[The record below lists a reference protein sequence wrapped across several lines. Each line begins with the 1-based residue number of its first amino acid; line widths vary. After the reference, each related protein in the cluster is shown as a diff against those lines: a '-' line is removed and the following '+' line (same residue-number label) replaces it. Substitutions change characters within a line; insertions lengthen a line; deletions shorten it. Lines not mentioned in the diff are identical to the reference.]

1 MPLLRDRLDET
12 KLKSLP
18 FGNDRPDGGSSNQPY
33 IQNPIDIN
41 LGVEQGTVAYNALG
55 NDFLLRGGVLGA
67 AAASANDVIRLT
79 KFFNPLARGA
89 SLNGA
94 LFVAK
99 QFVLE
104 RQNVDV
110 VDGRSRIYLPTS
122 TVAQAGLNAIG
133 FHLDKTGI
141 NPFKAGYYGT
151 GNTGY
156 YVTTKRNDEDVFDDG
171 SHNRLQL
178 LYQVKR
184 VGEDTTDAFKEKV
197 KFKFNKAYPQYKN
210 NLLPSTGL
218 TLIPFLDFAS
228 QNAITPLATGGALIP
243 FTNRRLTINKEDT
256 LEKIKLGAKIY
267 GITNA
272 IDQNTLLAY
281 GGGPG
286 SFLGIGKTQIKIWNP
301 LRFRNIEIDS
311 GTTIT
316 KNENYTN
323 DPSLYLTPDDGNIVT
338 TVPILRESSKG
349 FNSSKTTFARKR
361 NGQDKIINPNL
372 SISSDQDISPDGD
385 IIKFHFELINNDKG
399 KNTQIP
405 LRAYID
411 DFSDTF
417 NGEWDA
423 YKYMGRAESF
433 YRYKGFTRDFSL
445 SFTVPTLSRT
455 DLITNYQ
462 KLNALSWLTMPDY
475 SDKGYIRGNLAFF
488 TMGDYFNKAVII
500 MKSISFT
507 PIMEMG
513 FDINRDTTENFTLF
527 KVGDPL
533 YTGQL
538 PKGIKVQCSMTPLTQ
553 MTGASAAD
561 NKTELFYTPQ
571 RGEALVGNRTHVI
584 KDRPDTIGK
593 QYQGEE
599 YVLDEKNK
607 PTDQKVAAIYNAN
620 DPEQSA
626 IFKEII

>member
-33 IQNPIDIN
+33 IQNPIDVN
-41 LGVEQGTVAYNALG
+41 LGVQQGTVAYNALG
-55 NDFLLRGGVLGA
+55 SDFLLRGGVLGA
-67 AAASANDVIRLT
+67 VAASANDVKRLV
-79 KFFNPLARGA
+79 KFFNPLEKGA

-99 QFVLE
+99 QFILE
-104 RQNVDV
+104 RQNVKIE
-110 VDGRSRIYLPTS
+110 DGRSRVYLPTN
-122 TVAQAGLNAIG
+122 TIAQVAVNAIG
-133 FHLDKTGI
+133 WHLDKEGLI
-141 NPFKAGYYGT
+141 PLKAGYYGS
-151 GNTGY
+151 GRTGY
-156 YVTTKRNDEDVFDDG
+156 FPVTLENDTTNFSDG

-184 VGEDTTDAFKEKV
+184 IGRDTIDVTKKRKRIQFYFRPTENQTIVSTVPSFKLVEKTRKV
-197 KFKFNKAYPQYKN
+197 K
-210 NLLPSTGL
+210 
-218 TLIPFLDFAS
+218 
-228 QNAITPLATGGALIP
+228 LAADL
-243 FTNRRLTINKEDT
+243 
-256 LEKIKLGAKIY
+256 Y
-267 GITNA
+267 GITDPDDDTFL
-272 IDQNTLLAY
+272 IKY

-286 SFLGIGKTQIKIWNP
+286 TFLGIGKTKLRIWNP
-301 LRFRNIEIDS
+301 LAFQNIEVNS

-316 KNENYTN
+316 KNEQYTT
-323 DPSLYLTPDDGNIVT
+323 DPLIYLTPDDGNIVT
-338 TVPILRESSKG
+338 IPILRETK
-349 FNSSKTTFARKR
+349 FNSSKTSFSRKR
-361 NGQDKIINPNL
+361 NGQNKILNPNL
-372 SISSDQDISPDGD
+372 SISSDQDIPTEDGD
-385 IIKFHFELINNDKG
+385 IIKFHFELINNDDTT
-399 KNTQIP
+399 KNTHVP

-475 SDKGYIRGNLAFF
+475 SKQGYIRGNLAFF
-488 TMGDYFNKAVII
+488 TMGDYFNKAVIV

-513 FDINRDTTENFTLF
+513 FDINRDDTEDFSLF
-527 KVGDPL
+527 QVSDPL

-553 MTGASAAD
+553 LTGLSTID

-571 RGEALVGNRTHVI
+571 RGEALIGNRTHAI
-584 KDRPDTIGK
+584 KDRPDTIGT
-593 QYQGEE
+593 QYKGEE
-599 YVLDEKNK
+599 YVLKNNK
-607 PTDQKVAAIYNAN
+607 PTSEKVTAVYNAN
-620 DPEQSA
+620 DTEQSD
-626 IFKEII
+626 IF